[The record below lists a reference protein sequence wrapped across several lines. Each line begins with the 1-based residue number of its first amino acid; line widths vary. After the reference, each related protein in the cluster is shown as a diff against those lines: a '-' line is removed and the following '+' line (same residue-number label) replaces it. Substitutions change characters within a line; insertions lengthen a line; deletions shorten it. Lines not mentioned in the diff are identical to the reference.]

1 MTRIHRMRWTLAL
14 LVIAPWLPLRLAAQ
28 DTLLARRAKGSLTA
42 PVTVYEMG
50 DFQCP
55 ACKLFFDSTY
65 PAINKEYIATGKVR
79 WIFINFPLTSIH
91 PNAEAAAEF
100 AMCAAKQGKFWA
112 AHDRLYNTQQT
123 WTPLKDPGQFFL
135 AQTTPL
141 GLRRDQMVSCLQS
154 GTARAEVRGD
164 ATGAA
169 RAGATSTPTFYIEG
183 GLMAGAYPI
192 GAFRQVFD
200 SILKVKAA
208 KK

>member
-1 MTRIHRMRWTLAL
+1 MPLLRRMRWTLAL
-14 LVIAPWLPLRLAAQ
+14 LALAPWLPLRLAAQ
-28 DTLLARRAKGSLTA
+28 DTLLTPRAKGSPSA
-42 PVTVYEMG
+42 PLTVYEMG

-91 PNAEAAAEF
+91 ANAESAAEF

-112 AHDRLYNTQQT
+112 THDRLYQSQET

-135 AQTTPL
+135 AQTAPL
-141 GLRRDQMVSCLQS
+141 GLKRDQMVSCLQS

-164 ATGAA
+164 AAGAVK
-169 RAGATSTPTFYIEG
+169 AGATSTPTFYIEG

-192 GAFRQVFD
+192 KAFRQVFD

>member
-1 MTRIHRMRWTLAL
+1 MTLLRRMRWTLAL
-14 LVIAPWLPLRLAAQ
+14 LALAPWLPLRLTAQ
-28 DTLLARRAKGSLTA
+28 DTLIAPRARGSLTA

-65 PAINKEYIATGKVR
+65 PAIEKEYIATGKVR
-79 WIFINFPLTSIH
+79 WIFINFPLTGLH
-91 PNAEAAAEF
+91 ANAEAAAEF
-100 AMCAAKQGKFWA
+100 AMCAAKQGKFWPT
-112 AHDRLYNTQQT
+112 HDRLYNSQQT
-123 WTPLKDPGQFFL
+123 WTPLQDPGQFFL
-135 AQTTPL
+135 AQTTML
-141 GLRRDQMVSCLQS
+141 GLKRDQMVSCLQS
-154 GTARAEVRGD
+154 GTARAEVKSD
-164 ATGAA
+164 AAGAV

-200 SILKVKAA
+200 SILKVRA

>member
-1 MTRIHRMRWTLAL
+1 MTLLRRLRWTLAL
-14 LVIAPWLPLRLAAQ
+14 LALTPWLPLRLAAQ
-28 DTLLARRAKGSLTA
+28 DTLIAPRAKGSPTA

-65 PAINKEYIATGKVR
+65 QVINKEYIATGKVR

-91 PNAEAAAEF
+91 ANAEAAAEF
-100 AMCAAKQGKFWA
+100 AMCAAKQGKFWPT
-112 AHDRLYNTQQT
+112 HDRLYTSQQT
-123 WTPLKDPGQFFL
+123 WTPLADPGQFFL
-135 AQTTPL
+135 AQTAVL
-141 GLRRDQMVSCLQS
+141 GLKRDQIVSCLQS
-154 GTARAEVRGD
+154 GTARAEVKSD

-192 GAFRQVFD
+192 AAFRQVFD
-200 SILKVKAA
+200 SILRVRA